1 MSQRSSSASA
11 TGFELVLIGVTPHAV
26 ADILCP

>member
-1 MSQRSSSASA
+1 MSQRASSAN

-26 ADILCP
+26 ADILCS